1 MLVILPMFP
10 VSGAEQLTAW
20 GAIYPPRPNTSAIIA
35 YCIPQLEVMAAECML
50 TSYLKVCEWNSVLR
64 VMGLAKEE
72 VPQSQLFSFDFELF
86 DDRNHSL
93 PSLYRVSG

>member
-1 MLVILPMFP
+1 
-10 VSGAEQLTAW
+10 
-20 GAIYPPRPNTSAIIA
+20 
-35 YCIPQLEVMAAECML
+35 ML